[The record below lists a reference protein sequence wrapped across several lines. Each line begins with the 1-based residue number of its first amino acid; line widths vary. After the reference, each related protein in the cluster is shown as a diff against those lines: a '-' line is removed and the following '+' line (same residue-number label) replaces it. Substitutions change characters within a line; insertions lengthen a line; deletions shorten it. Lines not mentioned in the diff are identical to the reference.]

1 MSTFDTRKK
10 EILEKISCGVDK
22 SFKQC
27 IDEKAIRFVQLLNDS
42 RDFYTTSSCSG
53 RISVLRL
60 GKQIVSDETASE
72 RGCWIFSTHDIVSK
86 EESVSL
92 AALFSDDSTCCND
105 ATGECFQEAFS
116 AAKDELIYFKF
127 EPFILHVECRDQ
139 ASAQKLLRYALQAGY
154 RNSGATI
161 SSRIIVAI
169 RHTAQLN
176 VPIAFTCS
184 QHQKYKLLVSA
195 PYLSLLLAKANEFML
210 SNFERIDVLYEQLSI
225 MLSSGISENEPP
237 KESKEERK
245 ARKKAEG
252 LLKQKL
258 LRTELEG

>member
-42 RDFYTTSSCSG
+42 RDCYTTSSCSG

-60 GKQIVSDETASE
+60 GKQIVSDETAGE

-86 EESVSL
+86 EESVYL
-92 AALFSDDSTCCND
+92 AAAS
-105 ATGECFQEAFS
+105 
-116 AAKDELIYFKF
+116 KDELIYFKF

-176 VPIAFTCS
+176 VPIAFTCA
-184 QHQKYKLLVSA
+184 QHQKYKLLVPA

-210 SNFERIDVLYEQLSI
+210 TNFERMDVLYEQLSI

-258 LRTELEG
+258 LKTELEG